1 MIADDLSRIAM
12 SSGLAASL
20 SRATEHARAR
30 AHIEVTLEHMLLAL
44 CDDQDAVLVLAASNV
59 NVAELVREV
68 EGQLSVIAPHPQG
81 QHGELLV
88 APDLRRILEAAAAA
102 ARGGR
107 RREINGAIVLAAIV
121 GDGKSVAAHVL
132 GELGMTF
139 EGAIR
144 ALQAKPA
151 EPPPRSAPAPDAEAI
166 LANAR
171 ERVQSRTAP
180 PRRHA
185 QDHAATPGPQAGD
198 SRDGG
203 EPAQP
208 DHHYP
213 ADDAPDEAFHAE
225 ANADAAGEAFEPP
238 SQPHGPPQGEPDFD
252 PLETDGGEYAA
263 PAHREGAA
271 EQRHEPSDYRSTLP
285 PILGQRARA
294 PYGPDY
300 EPEPEPEPEDEPD
313 LKPATE
319 FEPPPQGAPPPA
331 FRRATP
337 TANHYRPEP
346 QRPDYGQGHGEAPVD
361 SYGAE
366 PVEPAF
372 EGDAGAE
379 TYAEPDYGEPGVA
392 DYAAPAGYEDDREH
406 GHTQHGGPPQM
417 PAPASAPFPPPI
429 PPPSPHD
436 GWAPPPMPQPA
447 RPDPRYPAPP
457 PGPSGAAAPY
467 VPPPAPAAAGSTSRH
482 GATRPPGPPPL
493 APWPEQASDPTLAA
507 RAEPSRGNFE
517 GNFEPAMEYPGR
529 DARPRPGPGRPVA
542 ARRAE
547 IGQLVENIPRI
558 MRIAMPA
565 MIEVRI
571 ARADV
576 QALAE
581 GLQGGAAAYHHD
593 ITVAKAMSVRL
604 RAPDG
609 GFFIETA
616 SPETQW
622 IEKTTLMSSDDFASW
637 RWHVTP
643 RDTGKR
649 RLQLIISARTVSA
662 DGLAAETALPDQV
675 ITVRVRTN
683 YAETGRRWV
692 GWGIAAVAGG
702 LLAKFGERTFDTW
715 LPALSR
721 LFGG

>member
-20 SRATEHARAR
+20 SRATDHARAR
-30 AHIEVTLEHMLLAL
+30 AHVEVTLEHMLLAL

-68 EGQLSVIAPHPQG
+68 EGQLAVIAPHPQG

-88 APDLRRILEAAAAA
+88 GSDLRRILEAAAAA

-151 EPPPRSAPAPDAEAI
+151 PEPAQRSAPAPDAEAI
-166 LANAR
+166 LASAR

-180 PRRHA
+180 PGRRA
-185 QDHAATPGPQAGD
+185 PEPQAAIRAD
-198 SRDGG
+198 EVEATQPPPHPDE
-203 EPAQP
+203 EPA
-208 DHHYP
+208 DGYG
-213 ADDAPDEAFHAE
+213 AEADAPEDADEFGAHTQEFDQEPELEPEE
-225 ANADAAGEAFEPP
+225 ADSEYEP
-238 SQPHGPPQGEPDFD
+238 
-252 PLETDGGEYAA
+252 
-263 PAHREGAA
+263 PAHRETTAPPH
-271 EQRHEPSDYRSTLP
+271 RPSDYRSALP
-285 PILGQRARA
+285 PILGQRSDRA

-300 EPEPEPEPEDEPD
+300 EPEPEPDGEPEFENEP
-313 LKPATE
+313 ASE
-319 FEPPPQGAPPPA
+319 FEQQPEAPPPA

-337 TANHYRPEP
+337 TASHYRPEP
-346 QRPDYGQGHGEAPVD
+346 PRQDYGHGGDPAD
-361 SYGAE
+361 SYGAQ
-366 PVEPAF
+366 PAEPAF
-372 EGDAGAE
+372 EADDVG
-379 TYAEPDYGEPGVA
+379 TYGEPDYGEPEAA
-392 DYAAPAGYEDDREH
+392 DYGPGETYEEE
-406 GHTQHGGPPQM
+406 GQHGGPPPM
-417 PAPASAPFPPPI
+417 PASAPFPPPI
-429 PPPSPHD
+429 PPPSAHD
-436 GWAPPPMPQPA
+436 GWAPPPMPQPPQA
-447 RPDPRYPAPP
+447 EPRFPAQQRSASRALAPPMPPAPM
-457 PGPSGAAAPY
+457 PG
-467 VPPPAPAAAGSTSRH
+467 PAAAGPR
-482 GATRPPGPPPL
+482 PGPPPL
-493 APWPEQASDPTLAA
+493 APWPEDAPAMRSGPKPGDFDSPMDY
-507 RAEPSRGNFE
+507 AEPDAYQR
-517 GNFEPAMEYPGR
+517 PATG
-529 DARPRPGPGRPVA
+529 
-542 ARRAE
+542 RRAAPRTE

-558 MRIAMPA
+558 MRVAVPA
-565 MIEVRI
+565 LIEVRI

-576 QALAE
+576 RALAE
-581 GLQGGAAAYHHD
+581 GLQGGGAAYHHD
-593 ITVAKAMSVRL
+593 VTVTKAMSVRL

-622 IEKTTLMSSDDFASW
+622 IEKAMLMSSDDFASW

-643 RDTGKR
+643 RDTGRR

-683 YAETGRRWV
+683 YAQTATRWV
-692 GWGIAAVAGG
+692 GWGVAAVVGG
-702 LLAKFGERTFDTW
+702 LLAKFGEGVF
-715 LPALSR
+715 S
-721 LFGG
+721 LFGSVLG

>member
-20 SRATEHARAR
+20 ARATEHARAR

-151 EPPPRSAPAPDAEAI
+151 DPPPRSTPAPDAEAI
-166 LANAR
+166 LASAR

-180 PRRHA
+180 PGRRHDHVAA
-185 QDHAATPGPQAGD
+185 QSPQAAEPV
-198 SRDGG
+198 DGG
-203 EPAQP
+203 EPMPPEHHTGDDSQSGEFDAEMDTAATDDGFDASHRSVANTGQMPPQP
-208 DHHYP
+208 ASDFEP
-213 ADDAPDEAFHAE
+213 AEADDNEP
-225 ANADAAGEAFEPP
+225 EPP
-238 SQPHGPPQGEPDFD
+238 GYYPESRAD
-252 PLETDGGEYAA
+252 
-263 PAHREGAA
+263 
-271 EQRHEPSDYRSTLP
+271 QRHEPADYRATLP
-285 PILGQRARA
+285 PILGQRERA

-300 EPEPEPEPEDEPD
+300 EPEPAPQPEAEAELEPAAPD
-313 LKPATE
+313 L
-319 FEPPPQGAPPPA
+319 EPPPPAPAPPT

-337 TANHYRPEP
+337 TAGNYRPEP
-346 QRPDYGQGHGEAPVD
+346 PRQDYDGHGHGGGAPAE
-361 SYGAE
+361 SYGGVPAD
-366 PVEPAF
+366 EPAF
-372 EGDAGAE
+372 EGDDAGA
-379 TYAEPDYGEPGVA
+379 YAEPDYGEAAEAA
-392 DYAAPAGYEDDREH
+392 DYPVPEDYGDEREH
-406 GHTQHGGPPQM
+406 RHGPHGGPPQM
-417 PAPASAPFPPPI
+417 PASAPFPPPI

-436 GWAPPPMPQPA
+436 GWAPPPMPP
-447 RPDPRYPAPP
+447 PPRAETRFPAPP
-457 PGPSGAAAPY
+457 PGPSGGTAPY
-467 VPPPAPAAAGSTSRH
+467 VPPPAPAPSGPASRH
-482 GATRPPGPPPL
+482 GAARPPGPPPL
-493 APWPEQASDPTLAA
+493 APWPEQAPVA
-507 RAEPSRGNFE
+507 RGEASRGNFD
-517 GNFEPAMEYPGR
+517 PATGYAER
-529 DARPRPGPGRPVA
+529 DAHQRPVGGRPA
-542 ARRAE
+542 GPRRAE

-558 MRIAMPA
+558 MRVAMPA
-565 MIEVRI
+565 LIEVRI

-581 GLQGGAAAYHHD
+581 GLQGGGAAYHHD
-593 ITVAKAMSVRL
+593 IAVTKAMSVRL

-622 IEKTTLMSSDDFASW
+622 IDTATLMSSDDFASW

-683 YAETGRRWV
+683 YADTGRRWV

-721 LFGG
+721 LLGG

>member
-88 APDLRRILEAAAAA
+88 APDLRRILEAASAA

-151 EPPPRSAPAPDAEAI
+151 EPPPKSAPAPDAEAI
-166 LANAR
+166 LASAR

-180 PRRHA
+180 PPVRRGH
-185 QDHAATPGPQAGD
+185 DHPGAGPSTPLADHGD
-198 SRDGG
+198 GS
-203 EPAQP
+203 EPAQAG
-208 DHHYP
+208 HHGGDP
-213 ADDAPDEAFHAE
+213 STDGSQAEASVDAPAE
-225 ANADAAGEAFEPP
+225 GHDAPQQREPL
-238 SQPHGPPQGEPDFD
+238 QQEPDFD
-252 PLETDGGEYAA
+252 STEVEGSEQEA
-263 PAHREGAA
+263 PEHQKVELQ
-271 EQRHEPSDYRSTLP
+271 QRHEPSDYRANLP
-285 PILGQRARA
+285 PILGQRERA

-300 EPEPEPEPEDEPD
+300 EPEPEPQPEPEAEP
-313 LKPATE
+313 E
-319 FEPPPQGAPPPA
+319 FEQQPETPPPA

-337 TANHYRPEP
+337 TASHYRAERP
-346 QRPDYGQGHGEAPVD
+346 RPDYGQGPLNEDYDAGHQSADGDHDGA
-361 SYGAE
+361 YAE
-366 PVEPAF
+366 PE
-372 EGDAGAE
+372 
-379 TYAEPDYGEPGVA
+379 YAEPDVA
-392 DYAAPAGYEDDREH
+392 DYAVPEGYGNKHEER
-406 GHTQHGGPPQM
+406 GTPPPM
-417 PAPASAPFPPPI
+417 PASAPFPPPI
-429 PPPSPHD
+429 PPPSAHD
-436 GWAPPPMPQPA
+436 GWAPPPMPQPS
-447 RPDPRYPAPP
+447 RPDPGFPAQASRALSRDGAPP
-457 PGPSGAAAPY
+457 ALPASGSGHSASGPR
-467 VPPPAPAAAGSTSRH
+467 PA
-482 GATRPPGPPPL
+482 PPPL
-493 APWPEQASDPTLAA
+493 APWPEQAPEG
-507 RAEPSRGNFE
+507 RGEPGPGHFDSAVNY
-517 GNFEPAMEYPGR
+517 AGR
-529 DARPRPGPGRPVA
+529 DAHQRPASGRA
-542 ARRAE
+542 STGRRAE
-547 IGQLVENIPRI
+547 VGRLVENIPRI
-558 MRIAMPA
+558 MRVAIPA
-565 MIEVRI
+565 LIEVRI

-581 GLQGGAAAYHHD
+581 GLQGGGAAYHHD
-593 ITVAKAMSVRL
+593 VTVTKAMSVRL

-622 IEKTTLMSSDDFASW
+622 IEKATIMSSDDFASW

-649 RLQLIISARTVSA
+649 RLQLIISARTVGA

-683 YAETGRRWV
+683 YTETATRWV

-702 LLAKFGERTFDTW
+702 LLAKFGESV
-715 LPALSR
+715 LS
-721 LFGG
+721 LFVR